1 MWIEVPLNGIKGN
14 VLRNKK
20 GLLQLDT
27 PKLRQAPLVGF
38 APFAVE
44 EPAPPVEV
52 LHDRLNVIAKQFG
65 VLIRPF
71 LVGVVN
77 GHFRVEHGTGSLHRK
92 SLS

>member
-44 EPAPPVEV
+44 EPAPLVEV

-65 VLIRPF
+65 DMLP
-71 LVGVVN
+71 
-77 GHFRVEHGTGSLHRK
+77 SLFVMGK
-92 SLS
+92 GQIKIAIAILYQNTIAIKF

>member
-1 MWIEVPLNGIKGN
+1 MGIEVPLNGIKGN

-27 PKLRQAPLVGF
+27 PKLRQAPL
-38 APFAVE
+38 
-44 EPAPPVEV
+44 VEV

-77 GHFRVEHGTGSLHRK
+77 GHFRVEHGTGSLNRK